1 MFIKIILSVIIW
13 ILYLEINPELGNI
26 WIRTDHTGDRKV
38 NLYNIIIFITES
50 LKVSKMWEINFL
62 WENIIY
68 AIPSIYIIISL
79 FEVIFFELLIFCNLI
94 K

>member
-1 MFIKIILSVIIW
+1 MLIKIILSLIIW
-13 ILYLEINPELGNI
+13 ILYLELSPELGNI

-38 NLYNIIIFITES
+38 NLFNIIRFVTES
-50 LKVSKMWEINFL
+50 LKVSEMWKIDFL

-79 FEVIFFELLIFCNLI
+79 FEIIFYEHLFFII
-94 K
+94 